1 MSLLSKLKRKKEE
14 PFKIPEPEPDPK
26 PSFEGMDEYGRSHM
40 ESYIRAGVKRYEFIA
55 TYDEKTCLIC
65 GKLDGKRFPIGE
77 AKVGVNYPP
86 MHPGCRCTTVAVL
99 SAEIEEMQRKARIEN
114 GGPAEYMTYE
124 SWYDTYGPGKDGPK
138 FKELDD

>member
-1 MSLLSKLKRKKEE
+1 MTTLRKMSLLSKLKRKKEE
-14 PFKIPEPEPDPK
+14 PVKDSEPKPEPID
-26 PSFEGMDEYGRSHM
+26 DIM

-65 GKLDGKRFPIGE
+65 GKLDGKKFPIGE

-114 GGPAEYMTYE
+114 GDPVEYMTYE

>member
-14 PFKIPEPEPDPK
+14 PVKDSEPKPEPID
-26 PSFEGMDEYGRSHM
+26 DIM

-65 GKLDGKRFPIGE
+65 GKLDGKKFPIGE

-114 GGPAEYMTYE
+114 GDPVEYMTYE